1 MLRVWGSFNVFF
13 VQQILI
19 LVFCTIKVE
28 ETKNKIQKQK
38 NKQTNKKTR
47 YALKNSITSLHLLN
61 FWWYQI

>member
-38 NKQTNKKTR
+38 TNKQTKKQGMR
-47 YALKNSITSLHLLN
+47 
-61 FWWYQI
+61 